1 MKHNNNEKSIGKLFL
16 KLFLAIILFIIVVA
30 GLLFAWKVA
39 PNYINR
45 EITDRTNL
53 VLNFTNVTGRMK
65 HDLIIDENGV
75 VYLSVSDIRNYYDK
89 NIYFDEQYNQIVTS
103 SEDKLAVFKIDENKV
118 LINGKATE
126 IKGSAMLNNDE
137 YYLPISEM
145 EEIYNVKVTKA
156 ENKIIIESLD
166 RKLTTATVN
175 KKAEIK
181 YKTTIFSRTLE
192 KIEQGDKVAISE
204 NNNEAVKQ
212 GWKRVRTKNGN
223 IGYIEEKYLDTPK
236 VERENAETEGQFEGK
251 ISLVWEYVSEITPAP
266 DNSGK
271 VYEGVN
277 VVSPSFFRLRL
288 SDTKKD
294 DLSYVD
300 VALQAKI
307 DDNVGDEGIEYI
319 KWAHQNN
326 YKVWAKVSNETLEST
341 IDEFSYIIND
351 YKLREVMIQDIL
363 NYVEKYDLDG
373 INIDY
378 EYMYQKDKDSF
389 SKFIIELAP
398 RLREIGASLS
408 VDVTAPD
415 GGANWSMCYDRK
427 LLGEVADYVVFMG
440 YDQYGQTVM
449 GTTSG
454 YNWLKNNINKFLD
467 ANGQDYVPAEKL
479 IIGLPFYTRLWQTKD
494 GATISQSTVLMS
506 NVNSAIPANS
516 SKEWQDDVQ
525 QYYVQYDKGGYTYK
539 MWVEDE
545 ESFAKK
551 LELVQDYSVAGA
563 GYWRKGFEPESIWK
577 VIKAKLEL

>member
-16 KLFLAIILFIIVVA
+16 KLFLAIILFLIVAA

-45 EITDRTNL
+45 DITDRTNL
-53 VLNFTNVTGRMK
+53 VLNFSNVTGRMK
-65 HDLIIDENGV
+65 HDLIINDDGV

-89 NIYFDEQYNQIVTS
+89 NIYFDEQYNQIITS
-103 SEDKLAVFKIDENKV
+103 SEDKLAVFKIDENRV
-118 LINGKATE
+118 TINGKSTE
-126 IKGSAMLNNDE
+126 IKGPAILSNDE

-145 EEIYNVKVTKA
+145 EDIYNVKVSKA

-166 RKLTTATVN
+166 RKLTTATLN
-175 KKAEIK
+175 KKAEVK
-181 YKTTIFSRTLE
+181 YKTTVFSRTLDKLE
-192 KIEQGDKVAISE
+192 KGDKVAISE
-204 NNNEAVKQ
+204 NNNETIKQ
-212 GWKRVRTKNGN
+212 GWKRVRTENGN

-236 VERENAETEGQFEGK
+236 VEREDAQTEKLMDGK
-251 ISLVWEYVSEITPAP
+251 ISLVWEYVSEITSAP
-266 DNSGK
+266 DNTGK
-271 VYEGVN
+271 KYEGVN

-294 DLSYVD
+294 ALTYMD

-307 DDNVGDEGIEYI
+307 DDNVGDEGVEYI
-319 KWAHQNN
+319 KWAHQND

-351 YKLREVMIQDIL
+351 YKLRDVMIQDIL
-363 NYVEKYDLDG
+363 NYTEKYNLDG

-378 EYMYQKDKDSF
+378 EYMYQKDKDAF
-389 SKFIIELAP
+389 SEFIIELAP
-398 RLREIGASLS
+398 QLRSKGKCLS

-415 GGANWSMCYDRK
+415 GGANWSLCYDRK

-440 YDQYGQTVM
+440 YDQYGQTVI

-494 GATISQSTVLMS
+494 GATISQSTVLMC
-506 NVNSAIPANS
+506 NVNNAIPANS

-545 ESFAKK
+545 ESFTKK
-551 LELVQDYSVAGA
+551 LELIQEYDVAGA
-563 GYWRKGFEPESIWK
+563 GYWRKGFEPDSIWK
-577 VIKAKLEL
+577 VIKNKLEL

>member
-16 KLFLAIILFIIVVA
+16 KLFLAIILFLIVAA

-45 EITDRTNL
+45 DITDRTNL
-53 VLNFTNVTGRMK
+53 VLNFSNVTGRMK
-65 HDLIIDENGV
+65 HDLIINDDGV

-89 NIYFDEQYNQIVTS
+89 NIYFDEQYNQIITS

-118 LINGKATE
+118 IINGKSTE
-126 IKGSAMLNNDE
+126 IKGPAILSNDE

-145 EEIYNVKVTKA
+145 EDIYNVKVTKA

-166 RKLTTATVN
+166 RKLTTATLN
-175 KKAEIK
+175 KKAEVK
-181 YKTTIFSRTLE
+181 YKTTAFSRTLDKLE
-192 KIEQGDKVAISE
+192 KGDKVAISE
-204 NNNEAVKQ
+204 NNNETIKQ
-212 GWKRVRTKNGN
+212 GWKRVRTANGN

-236 VERENAETEGQFEGK
+236 VEREDAQSEKIMDGK
-251 ISLVWEYVSEITPAP
+251 ISLVWEYVSEITSAP
-266 DNSGK
+266 DNTGK
-271 VYEGVN
+271 KYEGVN

-294 DLSYVD
+294 ALTYMD

-307 DDNVGDEGIEYI
+307 DDNVGDEGVEYI
-319 KWAHQNN
+319 KWAHQND

-351 YKLREVMIQDIL
+351 YKLRDVMIQDIL
-363 NYVEKYDLDG
+363 NYTEKYNLDG

-378 EYMYQKDKDSF
+378 EYMYQKDKDAF
-389 SKFIIELAP
+389 SEFIIELAP
-398 RLREIGASLS
+398 QLRSKGKCLS

-415 GGANWSMCYDRK
+415 GGANWSLCYDRK

-440 YDQYGQTVM
+440 YDQYGQTVI

-494 GATISQSTVLMS
+494 GATISQSTVLMC
-506 NVNSAIPANS
+506 NVNNAIPANS

-545 ESFAKK
+545 ESFTKK
-551 LELVQDYSVAGA
+551 LELIQEYDVAGA
-563 GYWRKGFEPESIWK
+563 GYWRKGFEPDSIWK
-577 VIKAKLEL
+577 VIKNKLEL

>member
-16 KLFLAIILFIIVVA
+16 KLFLAIILFLIVAA

-45 EITDRTNL
+45 DITDRTNL
-53 VLNFTNVTGRMK
+53 VLNFSNVTGRMK
-65 HDLIIDENGV
+65 HDLIINDDGV

-89 NIYFDEQYNQIVTS
+89 NIYFDEQYNQIITS
-103 SEDKLAVFKIDENKV
+103 SEDKLAVFKIDENRV
-118 LINGKATE
+118 TINGKSTE
-126 IKGSAMLNNDE
+126 IKGPAILSNDE

-145 EEIYNVKVTKA
+145 EDIYNVKVTKA

-166 RKLTTATVN
+166 RKLTTATLN
-175 KKAEIK
+175 KKAEVK
-181 YKTTIFSRTLE
+181 YKTTAFSRTLDKLE
-192 KIEQGDKVAISE
+192 KGDKVAISE
-204 NNNEAVKQ
+204 NNNETIKQ
-212 GWKRVRTKNGN
+212 GWKRVRTANGN

-236 VERENAETEGQFEGK
+236 VEREDVQSEKIMDGK
-251 ISLVWEYVSEITPAP
+251 ISLVWEYVSEITSAP
-266 DNSGK
+266 DNTGK
-271 VYEGVN
+271 KYEGVN

-294 DLSYVD
+294 ALTYMD

-307 DDNVGDEGIEYI
+307 DDNVGDEGVEYI
-319 KWAHQNN
+319 KWAHQND

-341 IDEFSYIIND
+341 IDEFSYILND
-351 YKLREVMIQDIL
+351 YKLRDVMIQDIL
-363 NYVEKYDLDG
+363 NYTEKYNLDG

-378 EYMYQKDKDSF
+378 EYMYQKDKDAF
-389 SKFIIELAP
+389 SEFIIELAP
-398 RLREIGASLS
+398 QLRSKGKCLS

-415 GGANWSMCYDRK
+415 GGANWSLCYDRK

-440 YDQYGQTVM
+440 YDQYGQTVI

-494 GATISQSTVLMS
+494 GATISQSTVLMC
-506 NVNSAIPANS
+506 NVNNAIPANS

-545 ESFAKK
+545 ESFTKK
-551 LELVQDYSVAGA
+551 LELIQEYDVAGA
-563 GYWRKGFEPESIWK
+563 GYWRKGFEPDSIWK
-577 VIKAKLEL
+577 VIKNKLEL

>member
-16 KLFLAIILFIIVVA
+16 KLFLAIILFLIVAA

-45 EITDRTNL
+45 DITDRTNL
-53 VLNFTNVTGRMK
+53 VLNFSNVTGRMK
-65 HDLIIDENGV
+65 HDLIINDDGV

-89 NIYFDEQYNQIVTS
+89 NIYFDEQYNQIITS
-103 SEDKLAVFKIDENKV
+103 SEDKLAVFKIDENRV
-118 LINGKATE
+118 TINGKSTE
-126 IKGSAMLNNDE
+126 IKGPAILSNDE

-145 EEIYNVKVTKA
+145 EDIYNVKVTKA

-166 RKLTTATVN
+166 RKLTTATLN
-175 KKAEIK
+175 KKAEVK
-181 YKTTIFSRTLE
+181 YKTTAFSRTLDKLE
-192 KIEQGDKVAISE
+192 KGDKVAISE
-204 NNNEAVKQ
+204 NNNETIKQ
-212 GWKRVRTKNGN
+212 GWKRVRTANGN

-236 VERENAETEGQFEGK
+236 VEREDAQSEKIMDGK
-251 ISLVWEYVSEITPAP
+251 ISLVWEYVSEITSAP
-266 DNSGK
+266 DNTGK
-271 VYEGVN
+271 KYEGVN

-294 DLSYVD
+294 ALTYMD

-307 DDNVGDEGIEYI
+307 DDNVGDEGVEYI
-319 KWAHQNN
+319 KWAHQND

-351 YKLREVMIQDIL
+351 YKLRDVMIQDIL
-363 NYVEKYDLDG
+363 NYTEKYNLDG

-378 EYMYQKDKDSF
+378 EYMYQKDKDAF
-389 SKFIIELAP
+389 SEFIIELAP
-398 RLREIGASLS
+398 QLRSKGKCLS

-415 GGANWSMCYDRK
+415 GGANWSLCYDRK

-440 YDQYGQTVM
+440 YDQYGQTVI

-494 GATISQSTVLMS
+494 GATISQSTVLMC
-506 NVNSAIPANS
+506 NVNNAIPANS

-545 ESFAKK
+545 ESFTKK
-551 LELVQDYSVAGA
+551 LELIQEYDVAGA
-563 GYWRKGFEPESIWK
+563 GYWRKGFEPDSIWK
-577 VIKAKLEL
+577 VIKNKLEL